1 MTDFITVADVD
12 QALGQGWA
20 GDGDAV
26 LAVSMANAW
35 LTAKIK
41 RLVPDPVPDAIVTA
55 GAQVAKLA
63 AAGKLYKDTQR
74 EVQSKSVSAQAGTST
89 SKTYVAG
96 SVDRSAGE
104 NFALDLIAPWI
115 RRSGTVMLKRV

>member
-12 QALGQGWA
+12 QKLGPDWA
-20 GDGDAV
+20 GTGDAV
-26 LAVSMANAW
+26 LAVAMTNAW

-41 RLVPDPVPDAIVTA
+41 RAVPDPVPDAIVSA

-63 AAGKLYKDTQR
+63 AAGQLYKDTQR
-74 EVQSKSVSAQAGTST
+74 EVQSKTVSAQAGTST

-115 RRSGTVMLKRV
+115 RRTGTVMLKRV

>member
-12 QALGQGWA
+12 QKLGPDWA
-20 GDGDAV
+20 GTGDAV
-26 LAVSMANAW
+26 LAVAMANAW

-41 RLVPDPVPDAIVTA
+41 RAVPDPVPDAIVSA

-63 AAGKLYKDTQR
+63 AAGQLYKDTQR
-74 EVQSKSVSAQAGTST
+74 EVQSKTVSAQAGTST

-115 RRSGTVMLKRV
+115 RRTGTVMLKRI

>member
-12 QALGQGWA
+12 QALGHGWA

-26 LAVSMANAW
+26 LAVAMANAW

-41 RLVPDPVPDAIVTA
+41 RTVPDPVPDAIVSA

-63 AAGKLYKDTQR
+63 AAGQLYKDTQR
-74 EVQSKSVSAQAGTST
+74 EIQSKTVSAQAGTST

-96 SVDRSAGE
+96 TVERSSGE
-104 NFALDLIAPWI
+104 NFALDLIAPWT
-115 RRSGTVMLKRV
+115 RRQGTVMLKRV

>member
-12 QALGQGWA
+12 QALGHGWA

-26 LAVSMANAW
+26 LAVAMANAW

-41 RLVPDPVPDAIVTA
+41 RTVPDRVPDAIVSA

-63 AAGKLYKDTQR
+63 AAGQLYKDTQR
-74 EVQSKSVSAQAGTST
+74 EVQSKTVSAQAGTST

-96 SVDRSAGE
+96 SVERSTGE

-115 RRSGTVMLKRV
+115 RRAGTLMLKRI

>member
-12 QALGQGWA
+12 EKLGQGWTGA
-20 GDGDAV
+20 GDAV
-26 LAVSMANAW
+26 LAVAMANAW

-41 RLVPDPVPDAIVTA
+41 RMVPDPVPDAIVSA

-63 AAGKLYKDTQR
+63 AAGQLYKDTQR
-74 EVQSKSVSAQAGTST
+74 EIQSKTVSAQAGTST

-96 SVDRSAGE
+96 SVDRSTGE
-104 NFALDLIAPWI
+104 NFALDLIAPWT
-115 RRSGTVMLKRV
+115 RRAGTVMLKRI

>member
-1 MTDFITVADVD
+1 MTDFITVADVNEK
-12 QALGQGWA
+12 LGQGWA
-20 GDGDAV
+20 GAGDAV
-26 LAVSMANAW
+26 LAVAMANAW

-41 RLVPDPVPDAIVTA
+41 RAVSEVVPDAITTA

-63 AAGKLYKDTQR
+63 AEGKLYKDTQR
-74 EVQSKSVSAQAGTST
+74 EVQSKTVSAQSGTSV

-96 SVDRSAGE
+96 SSDLSGAE
-104 NFALDLIAPWI
+104 NYALALIAPWT

>member
-1 MTDFITVADVD
+1 MTDFITVTDVD
-12 QALGQGWA
+12 QRLGQGWA
-20 GDGDAV
+20 GDVDAV
-26 LAVSMANAW
+26 LAVAMANAW

-41 RLVPDPVPDAIVTA
+41 RAVPEPVPDAIVSA

-74 EVQSKSVSAQAGTST
+74 EVQSKTVSAQAGTST

-104 NFALDLIAPWI
+104 NFALDLIAPWT
-115 RRSGTVMLKRV
+115 RRSGIVMLKRI

>member
-12 QALGQGWA
+12 QKLGPDWA
-20 GDGDAV
+20 GTGDAV
-26 LAVSMANAW
+26 LAVAMANAW

-41 RLVPDPVPDAIVTA
+41 RAVPDPVPDAIVSA

-63 AAGKLYKDTQR
+63 AAGQLYKDTQR
-74 EVQSKSVSAQAGTST
+74 EVQSKTVSAQAGTST

-104 NFALDLIAPWI
+104 NFALDLINPWI

>member
-12 QALGQGWA
+12 QKLGLGWA
-20 GDGDAV
+20 GTGDAV
-26 LAVSMANAW
+26 LAVAMANAW

-41 RLVPDPVPDAIVTA
+41 RTAPDPVPDAIVSA

-63 AAGKLYKDTQR
+63 AAGQLYKDTQR
-74 EVQSKSVSAQAGTST
+74 EIQSKTVSAQAGTST

-96 SVDRSAGE
+96 SVDRSTGE
-104 NFALDLIAPWI
+104 NFALDLIAPWT
-115 RRSGTVMLKRV
+115 RRSGTVMLKRI

>member
-12 QALGQGWA
+12 QKLGLGWA
-20 GDGDAV
+20 GTGDAV
-26 LAVSMANAW
+26 LAVAMANAW

-41 RLVPDPVPDAIVTA
+41 RTVPDPVPDAIVSA

-63 AAGKLYKDTQR
+63 AAGQLYKDTQR
-74 EVQSKSVSAQAGTST
+74 EIQSKTVSAQAGTST

-96 SVDRSAGE
+96 TVERSSGE
-104 NFALDLIAPWI
+104 NFALDLIAPWT
-115 RRSGTVMLKRV
+115 RRQGTVMLKRV

>member
-12 QALGQGWA
+12 QKLGQGWA
-20 GDGDAV
+20 GTGDVV
-26 LAVSMANAW
+26 LAVAMANAW

-41 RLVPDPVPDAIVTA
+41 RTVPDPVPDAIVSA

-63 AAGKLYKDTQR
+63 AAGQLYKDTQR
-74 EVQSKSVSAQAGTST
+74 EVQSKTVSAQAGTST

-96 SVDRSAGE
+96 SMDRSIGE
-104 NFALDLIAPWI
+104 NFALDLIAPWT
-115 RRSGTVMLKRV
+115 RRSGTVMLKRI

>member
-20 GDGDAV
+20 GAGDAV
-26 LAVSMANAW
+26 LSVSMANAW

-41 RLVPDPVPDAIVTA
+41 RPVPTPVPDAIVTA

-63 AAGKLYKDTQR
+63 AAGQLYKDTQR
-74 EVQSKSVSAQAGTST
+74 EVQSKSVSAQSGTST

-115 RRSGTVMLKRV
+115 RRSGTVMLKRI

>member
-1 MTDFITVADVD
+1 MTDFVTEADVV
-12 QALGQGWA
+12 QQLGSDWA

-26 LAVSMANAW
+26 LAVAMANAW

-41 RLVPDPVPDAIVTA
+41 RAVPEVMPDAIKSA

-74 EVQSKSVSAQAGTST
+74 EVQSKTVSAQAGTST

-96 SVDRSAGE
+96 SVDRLTGE
-104 NFALDLIAPWI
+104 NFALDLIAPWT
-115 RRSGTVMLKRV
+115 RRAGTVMLKRI

>member
-1 MTDFITVADVD
+1 MTDFVTEADVV
-12 QALGQGWA
+12 QQLGPDWA

-26 LAVSMANAW
+26 LAVAMANAW

-41 RLVPDPVPDAIVTA
+41 RAVPEVVPDAIKSA

-74 EVQSKSVSAQAGTST
+74 EVQSKTVSAQAGTST

-96 SVDRSAGE
+96 SVDRSTGE
-104 NFALDLIAPWI
+104 NFALDLIAPWT
-115 RRSGTVMLKRV
+115 RRAGTVMLKRI

>member
-12 QALGQGWA
+12 QKLGLGWA
-20 GDGDAV
+20 GTGDAV
-26 LAVSMANAW
+26 LAVAMANAW

-41 RLVPDPVPDAIVTA
+41 RTVPDPVPDAIVSA

-63 AAGKLYKDTQR
+63 AAGQLYKDTQR
-74 EVQSKSVSAQAGTST
+74 EIQSKTVSAQAGTST

-96 SVDRSAGE
+96 SVDRSTGE
-104 NFALDLIAPWI
+104 NFALDLIAPWT
-115 RRSGTVMLKRV
+115 RRSGTVMLKRI